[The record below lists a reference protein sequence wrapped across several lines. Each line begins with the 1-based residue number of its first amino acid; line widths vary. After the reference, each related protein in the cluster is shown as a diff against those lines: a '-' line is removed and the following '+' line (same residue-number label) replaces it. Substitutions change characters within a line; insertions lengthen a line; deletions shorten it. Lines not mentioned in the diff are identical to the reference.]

1 MRSLSVLALAL
12 AAALSLP
19 VVAQKAE
26 VSGAVGTAP
35 GKGAALATVAA
46 DATVEAVDPA
56 TRTVKLKLKDGTMRS
71 FVASEEVRNFDQ
83 IKPGDKLKVRYAEAF
98 TIELKK
104 DGKAAVGRT
113 ETGSLKRA
121 APGQKPGGVAERE
134 VQATGDVVKVD
145 AAAKKVSVKNAQGE
159 IIELPVQDPEQLK
172 LIKKGDQVQVTYRQA
187 LAIALEAPAAP
198 EKKPA
203 EKKK

>member
-35 GKGAALATVAA
+35 GKAGALATIAA
-46 DATVEAVDPA
+46 DATVEGVDPA
-56 TRTVKLKLKDGTMRS
+56 TRTVKLKLKDGTTRS
-71 FVASEEVRNFDQ
+71 FVASEDVRNFDQ
-83 IKPGDKLKVRYAEAF
+83 IKAGDKLKVRYAEAF

-104 DGKAAVGRT
+104 DGKAAVGRKET
-113 ETGSLKRA
+113 ESMKRA

-134 VQATGDVVKVD
+134 VQATGDVVNVD

-198 EKKPA
+198 GKKPA